1 MARIYDI
8 GGKKISLD
16 DPEAVRALNAD
27 ELAELLTQTQ
37 STSPEP
43 GDAGPV
49 FTERQPPAGTG
60 FIIMQPPTPDDQAS
74 EA

>member
-8 GGKKISLD
+8 GGKKISLAD
-16 DPEAVRALNAD
+16 HEAIRALSAD

-37 STSPEP
+37 STPPEP

-49 FTERQPPAGTG
+49 FPERQPPAGTG
-60 FIIMQPPTPDDQAS
+60 FIIVQPPAADDQTS
-74 EA
+74 EP